1 MSYMQ
6 MNKEAWL
13 SHADELHADDKEAW
27 LLHAEQEAGLV
38 LSAGSVMKSSS
49 YRKHPVVTKPW

>member
-1 MSYMQ
+1 MQ